1 MVEDLINEDICYKI
15 CPNKEVS
22 ISEFT
27 LEELS
32 VLELVASTFK
42 NYQSKEIVDYM
53 HMEKAYADTAR
64 NQIIPYSLAK
74 QLRELK

>member
-1 MVEDLINEDICYKI
+1 MINEDICYKI

-32 VLELVASTFK
+32 VLELVATKFK
-42 NYQSKEIVDYM
+42 NHRSKEIVDYM
-53 HMEKAYADTAR
+53 HMEKAYKETQQY
-64 NQIIPYSLAK
+64 QIIPYTLAK
-74 QLRELK
+74 RLRELK

>member
-1 MVEDLINEDICYKI
+1 MINEDICYKI

-32 VLELVASTFK
+32 VLELVATKFK
-42 NYQSKEIVDYM
+42 NYNSKEIV
-53 HMEKAYADTAR
+53 E
-64 NQIIPYSLAK
+64 
-74 QLRELK
+74 